1 MVTAAAC
8 CKTNARLRLCKKLPV
23 SATISVM
30 PQDDLY
36 ARAAGQLGAPLERLA
51 WSYEADP
58 AKRQDLLQE
67 IHLALW
73 RSFEGFDGRCSLRT
87 WVYRVAHNV
96 AASHVVRHRRAGMRP
111 HVSLDEIESLA
122 GGSDPEADID
132 RQKSLEQLHAL
143 IQQLAPLEREV
154 ILLYLEGMDAAA
166 IGEITGISPGN
177 AATKIHR
184 IKKILATHF
193 KEGGRDGRA

>member
-1 MVTAAAC
+1 MGQDQLYEKAAAE
-8 CKTNARLRLCKKLPV
+8 
-23 SATISVM
+23 
-30 PQDDLY
+30 
-36 ARAAGQLGAPLERLA
+36 LGAPLERLA
-51 WSYEADP
+51 RSYEADP
-58 AKRQDLLQE
+58 AKRPDLLQE

-111 HVSLDEIESLA
+111 HVSLDEIESLP
-122 GGSDPEADID
+122 GSSDTEASAD
-132 RQKSLEQLHAL
+132 RQKTLEQVHAL

-184 IKKILATHF
+184 IKKILATRF
-193 KEGGRDGRA
+193 QEGGRDGRA

>member
-1 MVTAAAC
+1 MRQDELYEQAAAE
-8 CKTNARLRLCKKLPV
+8 
-23 SATISVM
+23 
-30 PQDDLY
+30 
-36 ARAAGQLGAPLERLA
+36 LGAPLERLA
-51 WSYEADP
+51 RSYEADP
-58 AKRQDLLQE
+58 AKRPDLLQE

-111 HVSLDEIESLA
+111 HVSLDEIESLP
-122 GGSDPEADID
+122 GGSDTEAVAD
-132 RQKSLEQLHAL
+132 RQKTLEQIYAL

-184 IKKILATHF
+184 IKKILATRF
-193 KEGGRDGRA
+193 KDGGRDGRA